1 MNFSGLLGWL
11 FWGGGSDLL
20 LGIAFFYLAIAVHKL
35 RCWYPDDKQPARI
48 EDRANVVILLAIIF
62 LLLRWTARPPL
73 P

>member
-1 MNFSGLLGWL
+1 
-11 FWGGGSDLL
+11 

-35 RCWYPDDKQPARI
+35 RSWYPDDKQPARI
-48 EDRANVVILLAIIF
+48 EDRANVVILLAVIF